1 MISVIMPVLNEAAGI
16 VSCLQSLLQV
26 PNPLEIIVVDGG
38 SQDPTCDLVR
48 QFPVTLCQTSGG
60 RGKQMNRGAAIA
72 QGDIFLFLH
81 GDTQLPQDFAALVTE
96 TLADSQVVAGAF
108 PLGIADSRWRFRAL
122 EKLVQWRSQLLA
134 LPYGDQAIFLRR
146 QDFEALGGYAEI
158 PIMEDYELMQRL
170 RKRGKI
176 RLTSQPVQ
184 TSARRWQR
192 LGLWRT
198 TWINQK
204 MLLGYHLG
212 IDPEIL
218 RHWYRQQI
226 RDS

>member
-1 MISVIMPVLNEAAGI
+1 MISVIIPVLNEATGI
-16 VSCLQSLLQV
+16 VPCLETLLRV
-26 PNPLEIIVVDGG
+26 PDPLEIIVVDGG
-38 SQDPTCDLVR
+38 SQDQTCDRVR
-48 QFPVTLCQTSGG
+48 QLPVILCQTTGG

-72 QGDIFLFLH
+72 QGDILLFLH
-81 GDTQLPQDFAALVTE
+81 SDTQLPQDFPALVTE
-96 TLADSQVVAGAF
+96 TLADPQVVAGAF
-108 PLGIADSRWRFRAL
+108 PLGIADSRWRFRGL
-122 EKLVQWRSQLLA
+122 EKLVQWRSQFFA
-134 LPYGDQAIFLRR
+134 LPYGDQGIFLRR

-176 RLTSQPVQ
+176 RLTRQPVQ
-184 TSARRWQR
+184 TSARRWQQ

-218 RHWYRQQI
+218 RQWYRQQV
-226 RDS
+226 RN